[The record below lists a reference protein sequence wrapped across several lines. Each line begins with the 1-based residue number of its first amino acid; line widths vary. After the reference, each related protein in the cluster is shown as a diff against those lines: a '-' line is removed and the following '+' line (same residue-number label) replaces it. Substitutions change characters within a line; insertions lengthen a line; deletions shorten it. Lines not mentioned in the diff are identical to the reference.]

1 MRSQRAPVATGI
13 LGAQASCLLCVALE
27 EQARCLCS
35 RNACALRKSL
45 RRPRIWD
52 RVSRV
57 NLAVG
62 VRNLEPSDFMPQEP
76 DPEAQ
81 YPPPVYA
88 WYVVGV
94 LTFVYIFSFIDR
106 QILTL
111 LVRPIGATLE

>member
-1 MRSQRAPVATGI
+1 
-13 LGAQASCLLCVALE
+13 
-27 EQARCLCS
+27 
-35 RNACALRKSL
+35 
-45 RRPRIWD
+45 
-52 RVSRV
+52 
-57 NLAVG
+57 
-62 VRNLEPSDFMPQEP
+62 MPQEP